1 VFYFVEMENKQ
12 MTESTNPTTQAVG
25 TPAQVTGATEAQTN
39 PTAPAVQ
46 EEPFDKERAMATIN
60 ALREIEKQAKK
71 NEKELARLKEAEQKR
86 ADAELSEIDRLKKH
100 AEEIEAHN
108 AKLQGDILRRDVIAE
123 TGIPAVFADRLKGTT
138 KDEMLADA
146 QEIMKALPQK
156 SAPNLPPTNPSSGQG
171 AETEAQKRE
180 RLFGARN
187 NLFDIKS
194 IEAGGGGVVWH
205 NKP

>member
-12 MTESTNPTTQAVG
+12 MTESTNPTAQVAEQ
-25 TPAQVTGATEAQTN
+25 PAQGAGASDAQTQQQ
-39 PTAPAVQ
+39 PAAGEV
-46 EEPFDKERAMATIN
+46 FDKDRAMATIN